1 MGLLL
6 RQTERIYQMSILPPN
21 KPQKARKVPR
31 NFFIFG
37 DTMSGKSYLA
47 ERFPDPLFINTDGNS
62 EMNTAPSIQIRN
74 ERDAQGK
81 LTKSVIDALDEI
93 ILALK
98 NENHGFK
105 TVVIDVIDDL
115 VTMLEQAI
123 CYENDVRALSDI
135 PYGKGYSSFNSA
147 LQEFVIEL
155 KALPL
160 NVVYISRIMQVGE
173 GATTKE
179 VPSLKTKYYNVVNGN
194 CDLVIETKR
203 VGRNYIRRV
212 TDRRIHY
219 LRTDIDDQSILRV
232 LDNVTGVFDRPTTTT
247 RQKQQEIVK
256 NIEQQE
262 KGED

>member
-1 MGLLL
+1 
-6 RQTERIYQMSILPPN
+6 MSILPEN
-21 KPQKARKVPR
+21 KPQKPRKVPR

-37 DTMSGKSYLA
+37 DTMSGKSYMA
-47 ERFPDPLFINTDGNS
+47 ERFPDPLFLNTDGNS
-62 EMNTAPSIQIRN
+62 EMNTAPSLQIRN
-74 ERDAQGK
+74 IRDSHGK
-81 LTKSVIDALDEI
+81 LKQSVIDQMDQV
-93 ILALK
+93 ILALR
-98 NENHGFK
+98 NERHGYQ

-115 VTMLEQAI
+115 VTMIEQAI

-135 PYGKGYSSFNSA
+135 PYGKGYSAFNSA

-160 NVVYISRIMQVGE
+160 NVVYISRIAQAGE
-173 GATTKE
+173 GATQKD

-203 VGRNYIRRV
+203 VGRNYVRRV

-219 LRTDIDDQSILRV
+219 LRTDIDDQKILRV
-232 LDNVTGVFDRPTTTT
+232 LDNVTGVFDKPTNTTKE
-247 RQKQQEIVK
+247 KQQEIVK